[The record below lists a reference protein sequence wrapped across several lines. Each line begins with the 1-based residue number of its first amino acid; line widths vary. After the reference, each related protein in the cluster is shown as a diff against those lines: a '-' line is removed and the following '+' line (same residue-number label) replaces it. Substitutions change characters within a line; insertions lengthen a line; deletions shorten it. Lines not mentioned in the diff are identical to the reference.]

1 MLCCETKYT
10 FADKVLY
17 TIMWKEGRAE
27 WMVSSERSASGAKT
41 NRKKSQ
47 YSGTHVKFGF
57 DIEVLHQ
64 VRIEQ
69 FRKLLTGKVI
79 IDKKKRPLNEVQSH
93 QMILES
99 GNPICI
105 YNMELGCENQI
116 INIKYNSIIDNARL
130 DAYVRACDEAL
141 LGRDGYRRLTAVEA
155 QLIQLN
161 QQPILDDDDESQDN
175 PDGIVVDEQEI
186 GNENGIYDD
195 NGVHWPI
202 EFIFSSDW
210 KFMYNIMGLNAPTAK
225 YFCLYCDCEASK
237 RWNMDLQWPINENTK
252 CKKKP
257 VLFPAIKQ
265 ENYIPDELH
274 LMLRIS
280 DSKSHSDKWDW
291 TSLMGPNK
299 KKVLQYFPV
308 SNLILER
315 RGKDIEK
322 LWRDFYELYLVLRKP
337 ILTNSEIDDFE
348 VKVRLFFGG
357 TTMGGGIKGKS
368 VVHDIMEFENCQLYY
383 LINNTP
389 QEIQM
394 RNINAEDKENKD
406 P

>member
-1 MLCCETKYT
+1 
-10 FADKVLY
+10 
-17 TIMWKEGRAE
+17 
-27 WMVSSERSASGAKT
+27 MVSNERSASGTKT
-41 NRKKSQ
+41 NQKKSQ
-47 YSGTHVKFGF
+47 YSGIHVFRF

-64 VRIEQ
+64 VQIEQ
-69 FRKLLTGKVI
+69 FRKPSTGKVI
-79 IDKKKRPLNEVQSH
+79 IDKRKRPLNEVQSH

-105 YNMELGCENQI
+105 YNMELGYENQI

-130 DAYVRACDEAL
+130 DTYVRACDEAL
-141 LGRDGYRRLTAVEA
+141 LGCDEYRRFAAVEA
-155 QLIQLN
+155 RLIQLN

-175 PDGIVVDEQEI
+175 PDGIVVDEQKI
-186 GNENGIYDD
+186 GNGKENYETLAKVRHLFEYQLWDLQENGIYDD
-195 NGVHWPI
+195 NG
-202 EFIFSSDW
+202 
-210 KFMYNIMGLNAPTAK
+210 
-225 YFCLYCDCEASK
+225 
-237 RWNMDLQWPINENTK
+237 NMDLQWPINENTK

-280 DSKSHSDKWDW
+280 DSKSHGGKWDW
-291 TSLMGPNK
+291 TSLMGPDK

-308 SNLILER
+308 SDFILER

-322 LWRDFYELYLVLRKP
+322 LWHDFYELYLVLRKP
-337 ILTNSEIDDFE
+337 ILTNSEIDDFKLRKE
-348 VKVRLFFGG
+348 DITPYMHVFSKHIPEFLQNLKEKNLSLWLFSTSSIEKKNHNQVRLFFGG

-368 VVHDIMEFENCQLYY
+368 VVHDIMEFENRQLYY